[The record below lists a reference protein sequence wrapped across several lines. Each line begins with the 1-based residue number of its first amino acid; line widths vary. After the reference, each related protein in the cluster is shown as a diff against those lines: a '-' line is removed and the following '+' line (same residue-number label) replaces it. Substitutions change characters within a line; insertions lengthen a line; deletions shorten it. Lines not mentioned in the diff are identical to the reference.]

1 MGKKIYLSYSYED
14 VSIIDKIK
22 EALIENGYETL
33 SANDVKLGEMLYN
46 SIFDF
51 IKTSD
56 YFVILLSENYINSE
70 HSQSELNRIMGYAK
84 SVGKSIFPV
93 LLEDVKLPLELS
105 NILYLNAKRLSPNEV
120 AEKLI
125 INLGRLEG
133 EKLAKEEK
141 TFERTERIK
150 VSISDYIE
158 PTIADLKQ
166 RESKLK
172 TTGNIWN
179 FVGYISLLVG
189 VGASVALILNRSDLS
204 ADNGVYQTIFLAI
217 KGGILLTL
225 LLSSSKYAFTIS
237 KSYINESLKV
247 ADRIHAISFGKFYL
261 KVFEKELNSNDF
273 KEIFQHW
280 NLSKESSFSTIST
293 ENYDS
298 KSLESII
305 KLIENLKDVVKK

>member
-1 MGKKIYLSYSYED
+1 MGKKIYLSYSYDD
-14 VSIIDKIK
+14 VSLIDKIK
-22 EALIENGYETL
+22 EALIEYGYETL
-33 SANDVKLGEMLYN
+33 SANDVKMGEMLYN
-46 SIFDF
+46 SIFDI

-70 HSQSELNRIMGYAK
+70 HSQSELYRIVGYAK
-84 SVGKSIFPV
+84 SLEKSILPV
-93 LLEDVKLPLELS
+93 LLADMKVPFDLS
-105 NILYLNAKRLSPNEV
+105 NISYLDAKNLSPTEI
-120 AEKLI
+120 AEKMVI
-125 INLGRLEG
+125 TLGRLEG
-133 EKLAKEEK
+133 ERFAQEEK
-141 TFERTERIK
+141 TIARTERIK
-150 VSISDYIE
+150 ISIADYVE

-179 FVGYISLLVG
+179 FIGYLSLLVG

-204 ADNGVYQTIFLAI
+204 AHNGVYETVFLAI
-217 KGGILLTL
+217 KGLILLTL

-237 KSYINESLKV
+237 KSYINESLKA

-305 KLIENLKDVVKK
+305 KLIENFKDVVKK